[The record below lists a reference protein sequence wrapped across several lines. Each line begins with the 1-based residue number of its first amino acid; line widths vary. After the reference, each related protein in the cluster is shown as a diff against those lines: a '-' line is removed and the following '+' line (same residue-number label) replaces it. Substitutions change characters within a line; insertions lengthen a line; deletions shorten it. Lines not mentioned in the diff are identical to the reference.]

1 MEELAVGEA
10 MVGGGVDNGSG
21 GFREQRVA
29 AKEKDKGGN
38 GYGSVGKREA
48 EQRLEA
54 VEGSGIA
61 VEDKIRERERENEGR
76 VCIRL

>member
-1 MEELAVGEA
+1 MEELAIGEA

-29 AKEKDKGGN
+29 TKEKDKGGS